1 MTDKF
6 LFERLFSILLVIYL
20 GVDCWVVWKVYV

>member
-6 LFERLFSILLVIYL
+6 LFECLFSILLVIYL

>member
-6 LFERLFSILLVIYL
+6 LFERLFLILLVIYL